1 MKTNIF
7 LIGPM
12 GAGKSTIGRLLSQEL
27 HYKFL
32 DADRFLEE
40 RYGMSIRAI
49 FAQHG
54 EAFFRECENQV
65 LDELTQRSALVL
77 ATGGGVVLRPDNR
90 THLKT
95 RGTVVYLRASLPV
108 QWQRL
113 QYDQERPLL
122 QVADPKA
129 ELAKIAQI
137 RNPLYAITAH
147 ITIDTDCRSPHLV
160 VRKIMNSL
168 KNLAS
173 F

>member
-1 MKTNIF
+1 MKTSIF

-27 HYKFL
+27 HYTFL

-40 RYGMSIRAI
+40 RQGVSIREL
-49 FAQHG
+49 FAQRG
-54 EAFFRECENQV
+54 EAFFRDCESQL
-65 LDELTQRSALVL
+65 LDELTQRPALVL
-77 ATGGGVVLRPDNR
+77 ATGGGVVLRPGNR

-95 RGTVVYLRASLPV
+95 RGIVVYLRASLQV

-122 QVADPKA
+122 QVADSQA
-129 ELAKIAQI
+129 ELAKIAQL

-147 ITIDTDCRSPHLV
+147 ITIDTDCRSPHLL
-160 VRKIMNSL
+160 VRKIIKSL
-168 KNLAS
+168 KY
-173 F
+173 FV